1 MYDSSMM
8 KRVLIIED
16 NKDLQQIYKVYF
28 EKAGLLTYISDDG
41 MKWITDIL
49 KHKPDI
55 ILLDLMMPTMDGYEV
70 LETIKKQSSIITPV
84 VVCSTISQKKDIDKV
99 YELWAD
105 LFIRKWEFT
114 WEEVVKKALQILR

>member
-1 MYDSSMM
+1 MK

-41 MKWITDIL
+41 IRGITDIL
-49 KHKPDI
+49 KYKPDI
-55 ILLDLMMPTMDGYEV
+55 ILLDLMMPTMDWYEV

-84 VVCSTISQKKDIDKV
+84 VVCSTISQKRDIDKV

-105 LFIRKWEFT
+105 LFIWKWKFT